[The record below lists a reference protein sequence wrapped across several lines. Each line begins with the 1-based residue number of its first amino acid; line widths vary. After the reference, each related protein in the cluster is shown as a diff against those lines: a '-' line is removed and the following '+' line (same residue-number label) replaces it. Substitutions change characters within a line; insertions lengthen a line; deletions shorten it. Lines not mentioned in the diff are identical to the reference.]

1 MPTSYHV
8 IVWCWR
14 EPWCRYKGRRKIFA
28 SIDPDIVL
36 LALLLPLHMLILT
49 LYNDVVCLA
58 TILRNSRKS
67 WTFFSST
74 ICNIVVLKHVRPLSL
89 GHQPN
94 SYKLMLL
101 RFRGT
106 LVGGV
111 YWTIQGSPTFLELRA
126 TRGWWLMR
134 RATSL
139 MYTSELCHHNK
150 VSDIHL
156 CENNVYVNAIF
167 RTGPRRAAWRPR
179 AYSPW
184 FCSIR
189 KTTFGM

>member
-106 LVGGV
+106 LVGGGLLNYPGV
-111 YWTIQGSPTFLELRA
+111 TNLLGTESNSW
-126 TRGWWLMR
+126 M
-134 RATSL
+134 
-139 MYTSELCHHNK
+139 
-150 VSDIHL
+150 V
-156 CENNVYVNAIF
+156 VNAKSHQLDVHI
-167 RTGPRRAAWRPR
+167 WIM
-179 AYSPW
+179 S
-184 FCSIR
+184 S
-189 KTTFGM
+189 